1 MVYFCLNCKLCC
13 FKFERPLL
21 LLNFSLIYSFQG
33 GGCLFRQL
41 ASAVSRSCSA
51 ILFRLLCNLNV
62 MGAEIFSVGGRKLVF
77 FPTVLLL
84 RFCAF
89 GSSVLPC
96 ELRSKM
102 ALIGVSDCQIQDNN
116 DKTCEVW
123 MHILAFVHTL
133 FDLLVLLNLMFCLE
147 WLLIFN

>member
-1 MVYFCLNCKLCC
+1 MGVCFDSWLQPLVVHALLYYFV
-13 FKFERPLL
+13 F
-21 LLNFSLIYSFQG
+21 
-33 GGCLFRQL
+33 
-41 ASAVSRSCSA
+41 
-51 ILFRLLCNLNV
+51 LCNLNV

-116 DKTCEVW
+116 DKTCEV
-123 MHILAFVHTL
+123 
-133 FDLLVLLNLMFCLE
+133 
-147 WLLIFN
+147 